1 MIDMLLPLIPLAL
14 IAIVGAAMSSSRKAA
29 GGGSSTPLAE
39 IECDGRFRAVKQ
51 SGKRAMPP
59 RVIVLHSTE
68 GSTAAGAAGWFT
80 NDKAGGS
87 AHVVVDDGACFRT
100 LPDDVVA
107 WGAQGVNKDGLHLE
121 IAGFAKWTRAEW
133 QTHPGRLA
141 KAARI
146 VAGWCRAYG
155 IPARLLTVDEL
166 KAGQRGIVTHAIA
179 VKAYGGD
186 HWDPGTGF
194 PLEQLVDQVRAELG
208 DAGGPIA

>member
-1 MIDMLLPLIPLAL
+1 MIEMLPLVPIAL
-14 IAIVGAAMSSSRKAA
+14 IALVAAVVSSRKSGPPASV
-29 GGGSSTPLAE
+29 GEPLD
-39 IECDGRFRAVKQ
+39 CDTRFRAIKQ
-51 SGKRAMPP
+51 SGKRPVPP

-133 QTHPGRLA
+133 LAHPGRLA

-146 VAGWCRAYG
+146 VAGWCRTYG

-166 KAGQRGIVTHAIA
+166 KSGARGIITHAIA

-208 DAGGPIA
+208 GDGGPIA